1 MARGSRSR
9 RREPM
14 PSEVFSGPLT
24 LTLPRPV
31 VFAQPDDLLAVQ
43 DWRRYDPRP
52 VTSRP
57 AKTFSGSDAQVRV
70 GRGSKQARNRVPK
83 SLGFVA
89 PEKVVV
95 CVRRKTRK
103 EVLHALGY
111 TGRGSGGGRKH
122 RNHYSKVHC

>member
-1 MARGSRSR
+1 MAKGSRSR

-14 PSEVFSGPLT
+14 PSEVFTAPLT

-31 VFAQPDDLLAVQ
+31 VPASFNDLRDAQ
-43 DWRRYDPRP
+43 DWRRYDPEP
-52 VTSRP
+52 VTSRS
-57 AKTFSGSDAQVRV
+57 AKTTVGTNARIRASGSA
-70 GRGSKQARNRVPK
+70 RGKMSVPK

-89 PEKVVV
+89 PQKVVV

-111 TGRGSGGGRKH
+111 TGRGRGGGKKRF
-122 RNHYSKVHC
+122 NHYSKVHC